1 MDTIVTA
8 PGSLGDVN
16 PMLAV
21 ARQLQLQ
28 GRSVVFLAAE
38 RYLPL
43 AEKAGLATRSLV
55 SEQQFA
61 KVLNNPRLWRPMHG
75 ARIILREVVG
85 DYLESHFAWIEAN
98 YRPGETMLVSHILDF
113 AGRIFR
119 DLHPEAFLVSVV
131 LAPAILRSTVSPPR
145 LTGRFW
151 EPAIPRWLRPATYWV
166 ADRGI
171 DLLAGGNINR
181 LRKKVGL
188 LPVRSL
194 LKSWWLSPD
203 LILGMFPD
211 WFSIPQAD
219 LPKQMKL
226 VGFPLADSGDLISG
240 EQQDEL
246 KRTLELLDGQPRI
259 VFAPGTAHVHAG
271 EFLNTANK
279 VCEKLGQ
286 PGVLISSSAKQIPR
300 QISSHVTA
308 AKYLPF
314 RSLLPQS
321 LAIVHHGGVGTT
333 SQSFAAGIPQL
344 VLPMAFDQFDNAQRV
359 RQLGCGNW
367 FPMRK
372 LSTPLLQRNLERIL
386 GDQQIRIAA
395 QHVCRQVA
403 EHPNGACQAADQ
415 IIAAWN
421 QR

>member
-16 PMLAV
+16 PMLAI

-43 AEKAGLATRSLV
+43 AEKAGLDTRSLV

-61 KVLNNPRLWRPMHG
+61 KVLNNPQLWKPMHG
-75 ARIILREVVG
+75 AKIILREVVG
-85 DYLESHFAWIEAN
+85 DYLESHYDWLESN
-98 YRPGETMLVSHILDF
+98 YRPGETMLVSHVLDF

-119 DLHPEAFLVSVV
+119 DVHPEAFLTSVV
-131 LAPAILRSTVSPPR
+131 LAPAILRSSASPPR
-145 LTGRFW
+145 LTGHFW
-151 EPAIPRWLRPATYWV
+151 EPAIPRLLRPAAYWL

-171 DLLAGGNINR
+171 DLLAGGEINR

-188 LPVRSL
+188 SPVRSL

-211 WFSIPQAD
+211 WFSIPQQD

-226 VGFPLADSGDLISG
+226 VGFPLADSGDLISAH
-240 EQQDEL
+240 EQDEL
-246 KRTLELLDGQPRI
+246 NRTLELLSGQPRI
-259 VFAPGTAHVHAG
+259 VFAPGTAHVHAA
-271 EFLNTANK
+271 EFLNIANQ

-286 PGVLISSSAKQIPR
+286 PGILISTSASQIPKH
-300 QISSHVTA
+300 ISSRVAA

-314 RSLLPQS
+314 RSLLPKS

-344 VLPMAFDQFDNAQRV
+344 VLPMAFDQFDNASRV
-359 RQLGCGNW
+359 RNLGCGHW

-372 LSTPLLQRNLERIL
+372 LDRPLLQRTLERLL
-386 GDQQIRIAA
+386 GDQQIRLAA
-395 QHVCRQVA
+395 QRVSRQVA
-403 EHPNGACQAADQ
+403 EYPNGACQAADE

-421 QR
+421 KR